1 MMAEP
6 MGEAAEA
13 ADEQQT
19 CPRCHQTD
27 FNYED
32 LDEGTKL
39 VCTDCGYVLDE
50 LVLVHQRTFDDEGAL
65 QAGVRVA
72 ETDDGRMAG
81 GTASWCLSACRVC
94 HALFMIPG
102 LVCTPHT
109 VACLSFQGTQ
119 E

>member
-1 MMAEP
+1 MMTESV
-6 MGEAAEA
+6 GEAAEA
-13 ADEQQT
+13 ADEQQA

-50 LVLVHQRTFDDEGAL
+50 LVLVHQRTFDEEGAL

-81 GTASWCLSACRVC
+81 GTASWWISACRVC
-94 HALFMIPG
+94 YVLLLISV
-102 LVCTPHT
+102 LVCTAHIS
-109 VACLSFQGTQ
+109 ACLPCQGTQ